1 MALRYP
7 IIQKRCN
14 KRAEISNKLG
24 IYILLIQS
32 WSILEW
38 NIMVI
43 KSISARNTM

>member
-7 IIQKRCN
+7 NLQKRCN
-14 KRAEISNKLG
+14 KKAEISNKLG

-38 NIMVI
+38 SIMVI
-43 KSISARNTM
+43 KSITATNTM